1 MLGWFIRGLLFLSG
15 IITGFFIAHD
25 DNNFDIVQMMIAIGL
40 FTLLAAALAFLPKIK
55 RHRLKK
61 ALQSDNAPIKNKD

>member
-15 IITGFFIAHD
+15 IITGFFITQD

-40 FTLLAAALAFLPKIK
+40 FTLLAAILAFVPVIK
-55 RHRLKK
+55 KRRMLKK
-61 ALQSDNAPIKNKD
+61 SGENGAVDED